1 MVVDTSSA
9 SLTLRQL
16 QLTQLR
22 MLRVFAAVCERH
34 GLRFWLTAGTL
45 LGAIRHGGFIP
56 WDDDVD
62 VAMPRRDFERLGGL
76 SREWEAEGCCWQSEK
91 TDRNYPFPFGKLLFQ
106 GLPVVEAENGRI
118 AMRHGCFIDV
128 FPLDVCPRGVGVG
141 ALFYALHGFLTSV
154 LKVKVNPEARCG
166 FAKRLPAL
174 AHRCAEILPIPVLK
188 AARRGL
194 VRSVAW
200 LCRGSGRWCTLDGA
214 HGYPAET
221 YEATWFGGSRRCAFE
236 GRPFP
241 VPSDTEAV
249 LSRLYGSDWGTPSRD
264 AERGPHFI
272 LDEQRNAL

>member
-106 GLPVVEAENGRI
+106 GLPVVEAENGRGILICGTGIGMSI
-118 AMRHGCFIDV
+118 AANRHAGIRAALCTTELHARFTRLHNNANV
-128 FPLDVCPRGVGVG
+128 LCLGARVTGVE
-141 ALFYALHGFLTSV
+141 L
-154 LKVKVNPEARCG
+154 
-166 FAKRLPAL
+166 AL
-174 AHRCAEILPIPVLK
+174 AIMNVF
-188 AARRGL
+188 
-194 VRSVAW
+194 
-200 LCRGSGRWCTLDGA
+200 LD
-214 HGYPAET
+214 T
-221 YEATWFGGSRRCAFE
+221 AFE
-236 GRPFP
+236 GGRHQR
-241 VPSDTEAV
+241 
-249 LSRLYGSDWGTPSRD
+249 RLDQLNPQSAR
-264 AERGPHFI
+264 
-272 LDEQRNAL
+272 